1 MKGILH
7 KYSDVHSHNLSAAT
21 GGDTVVSISPDMA
34 MEPAGVYS
42 VGIHPWDT
50 TEPITL
56 EALKKLVA
64 AARDPRTVAIGECG
78 IDRLRGGD
86 IELQQRLFEFHA
98 GLAERVG
105 KPLII
110 HNVRADDLLAASM
123 RRISPSQE
131 WIIHGFRGKPERLKA
146 LLKTGFSISLGPG
159 APEDIVALIPPERLY
174 RETD

>member
-7 KYSDVHSHNLSAAT
+7 RYNDIHSHNLSAAT
-21 GGDTVVSISPDMA
+21 RGDTVVGISPGTP
-34 MEPAGVYS
+34 MEAGGVYS

-50 TEPITL
+50 TAPVTL
-56 EALKKLVA
+56 AMLKKLIA
-64 AARDPRTVAIGECG
+64 AARDSRTVAIGECG

-86 IELQQRLFEFHA
+86 PGLQQKIFELHA
-98 GLAERVG
+98 RLAERTG

-123 RRISPSQE
+123 RRIGPSQE

-146 LLKTGFSISLGPG
+146 LLKTGFSFSLGPD
-159 APEDIVALIPPERLY
+159 APEELTKLIPPERLY

>member
-1 MKGILH
+1 MKGNLH
-7 KYSDVHSHNLSAAT
+7 KYSDVHSHSLSAAT
-21 GGDTVVSISPDMA
+21 RGDTVVSISPGTP
-34 MEPAGVYS
+34 MEEGGVYS

-50 TEPITL
+50 SSPVTL
-56 EALKKLVA
+56 TMLKNLVK
-64 AARDPRTVAIGECG
+64 AARDPRTVAVGECG

-86 IELQQRLFEFHA
+86 TALQQQIFEFHA
-98 GLAERVG
+98 RLAERTG

-110 HNVRADDLLAASM
+110 HTVRADDLIAASM

-146 LLKTGFSISLGPG
+146 LLKTGFSFSLGPG
-159 APEDIVALIPPERLY
+159 AAEELTKLIPPERLY

>member
-1 MKGILH
+1 MKGNLH
-7 KYSDVHSHNLSAAT
+7 KYSDVHSHSLSAAT
-21 GGDTVVSISPDMA
+21 RGDTVVSISPGTP
-34 MEPAGVYS
+34 MEEGGVYS

-50 TEPITL
+50 SSPVTL
-56 EALKKLVA
+56 TMLKNLVK
-64 AARDPRTVAIGECG
+64 AARDSRTVAVGECG

-86 IELQQRLFEFHA
+86 TALQQQIFEFHA
-98 GLAERVG
+98 RLAERTG

-110 HNVRADDLLAASM
+110 HNVRADDLIAASM

-146 LLKTGFSISLGPG
+146 LLKTGFSFSLGPD
-159 APEDIVALIPPERLY
+159 APEELTKLIPPERLY

>member
-7 KYSDVHSHNLSAAT
+7 KYSDIHSHDLSAASR
-21 GGDTVVSISPDMA
+21 GDTVVSISPETR
-34 MEPAGVYS
+34 MEADGIYS

-50 TEPITL
+50 TVPVTL
-56 EALKKLVA
+56 TMLKKLVA
-64 AARDPRTVAIGECG
+64 AARDSRTVAVGECG

-86 IELQQRLFEFHA
+86 PALQQQIFEFHA
-98 GLAERVG
+98 RLAERTG

-110 HNVRADDLLAASM
+110 HNVRGDDLLAASM

-146 LLKTGFSISLGPG
+146 LLKTGFSFSLGPD
-159 APEDIVALIPPERLY
+159 APEELIKLIPPDRLY